1 MSPNSTRFVDSYW
14 HITLG
19 NKHTQTVY
27 YGSGYVTDM
36 GDCNLFPVNW
46 SSQAH
51 GGDQPTL
58 ASQSGITAQEPFQ
71 ESMLLSWAGREAG
84 L

>member
-1 MSPNSTRFVDSYW
+1 M
-14 HITLG
+14 
-19 NKHTQTVY
+19 QMVY
-27 YGSGYVTDM
+27 YASGYVTDT

-58 ASQSGITAQEPFQ
+58 ESQSGIAAQEPFQ
-71 ESMLLSWAGREAG
+71 ESMLLPWAGER
-84 L
+84 